1 MKNLL
6 GGSAPTNSIFKSVT
20 MFMLVLLTTFGF
32 VSCEDQSNLDVLPK
46 NEVNLKTD
54 FHKEINPNESLS
66 RCICGLSSDKEIGGC
81 KGIKGECTTF
91 ARDSIGGGKSSSG
104 TLQRNS
110 TETEEIGGKS
120 TNVGRSVNKEIGG
133 KGTSSNTIQ
142 IALTSKAEI
151 GGRNTTTTG
160 NYSSKEIGGAKDNV
174 IIKRE
179 TNRDSSDIGG
189 GGKSTTSTLFNRSAK
204 KVSHEFN

>member
-1 MKNLL
+1 MKNLF
-6 GGSAPTNSIFKSVT
+6 GAIAPKNRFFKSIK
-20 MFMLVLLTTFGF
+20 MFMLVLLFSIGF

-46 NEVNLKTD
+46 SEVNLKTD
-54 FHKEINPNESLS
+54 FQKEANPNESLS
-66 RCICGLSSDKEIGGC
+66 RCTCGLSSDGEIGGC
-81 KGIKGECTTF
+81 KGIKGECTSF

-120 TNVGRSVNKEIGG
+120 TNVGRSVNKDIGG
-133 KGTSSNTIQ
+133 KGTNSNTIQ

-160 NYSSKEIGGAKDNV
+160 NYSSKEIGGSRDHV
-174 IIKRE
+174 IIHYHLHQKLVE
-179 TNRDSSDIGG
+179 
-189 GGKSTTSTLFNRSAK
+189 
-204 KVSHEFN
+204 KVPQLVSNFR